1 MNSLKAFYQFLEE
14 NFFNSVGKKLA
25 GNLAFLFFLQATS
38 LAALLFWLKAGQ
50 GALPSGEAADG
61 VAALLDGGTRLV
73 LILMGVSS
81 VLFVLNFLFLRFL
94 IRQPVRQINAVLQ
107 QIASAQGDLS
117 AQLQA
122 TSRDE
127 IGELADNCNAALTK
141 LRNMFLDVRQM
152 GVGIAVNAA
161 QLGARVDAATGNA
174 RRQEELAQ
182 DIFASSNESKAAHDE
197 IADRTQRICTSTSHN
212 LDAARGT
219 AAELAE
225 VADKIHRMGEQVSA
239 NLQTVA
245 RLDDESQQIQ
255 KIIALIRSI
264 SAQTSLLAL
273 NAAIEAA
280 RAGQAGKGFSIV
292 ADEVKKLAGQVDKAS
307 TEIEEKVGGMLEQ
320 IRTSLEQSRAIGHF
334 ADQSRAVVSR
344 ACAGFEAMV
353 RDFEENDAQLQGISA
368 SVEELSAANEEIHAK
383 VGSINQAS
391 REVGGL
397 MGAAERAGASLK
409 HTTESLL
416 EVVAGYRTGEGALED
431 MIARAAAFRD
441 QATRSLEQLLAQG
454 YDLFD
459 TRYQPVPGTNPQKY
473 RTGYDE
479 AFALSLQPLFDQVL
493 NELPG
498 GAFAICVDRN
508 GYAPTHNSRYARP
521 LTGDPQTDLANS
533 RDKRLFKDPTGLRA
547 AQNDKP
553 LLLQTYMRDT
563 GEVLCDLSLPIL
575 IGGRPWGSARLGF
588 KPQALGH

>member
-1 MNSLKAFYQFLEE
+1 
-14 NFFNSVGKKLA
+14 
-25 GNLAFLFFLQATS
+25 
-38 LAALLFWLKAGQ
+38 
-50 GALPSGEAADG
+50 
-61 VAALLDGGTRLV
+61 
-73 LILMGVSS
+73 
-81 VLFVLNFLFLRFL
+81 
-94 IRQPVRQINAVLQ
+94 
-107 QIASAQGDLS
+107 
-117 AQLQA
+117 
-122 TSRDE
+122 
-127 IGELADNCNAALTK
+127 
-141 LRNMFLDVRQM
+141 
-152 GVGIAVNAA
+152 
-161 QLGARVDAATGNA
+161 
-174 RRQEELAQ
+174 
-182 DIFASSNESKAAHDE
+182 
-197 IADRTQRICTSTSHN
+197 
-212 LDAARGT
+212 
-219 AAELAE
+219 
-225 VADKIHRMGEQVSA
+225 
-239 NLQTVA
+239 
-245 RLDDESQQIQ
+245 
-255 KIIALIRSI
+255 
-264 SAQTSLLAL
+264 
-273 NAAIEAA
+273 
-280 RAGQAGKGFSIV
+280 
-292 ADEVKKLAGQVDKAS
+292 
-307 TEIEEKVGGMLEQ
+307 
-320 IRTSLEQSRAIGHF
+320 
-334 ADQSRAVVSR
+334 VVSR

-416 EVVAGYRTGEGALED
+416 EAVAGYRTGEGALED